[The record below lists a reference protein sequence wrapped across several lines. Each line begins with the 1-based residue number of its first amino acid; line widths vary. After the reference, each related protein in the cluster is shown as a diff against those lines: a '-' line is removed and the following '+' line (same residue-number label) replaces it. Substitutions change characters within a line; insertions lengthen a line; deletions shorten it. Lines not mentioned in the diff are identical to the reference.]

1 MAALE
6 VAAAEVA
13 GPEAEAGV
21 GVAWGVE
28 AAGAECFNSQI
39 YIQNVRVHCTLQI
52 QWMAFSFRLLN
63 KDLFY
68 KISLSLA
75 TNSTHI

>member
-39 YIQNVRVHCTLQI
+39 YIRKC
-52 QWMAFSFRLLN
+52 SC
-63 KDLFY
+63 
-68 KISLSLA
+68 SLYF
-75 TNSTHI
+75 TNSVNGI